1 MLHLRAL
8 LLSIFAGSA
17 AVLALVLGALVL
29 TSCAS
34 MFTTPQQDCEKLCRG
49 QVEAFTTTYEG
60 PQCKCKDV
68 LPGVKL

>member
-8 LLSIFAGSA
+8 LVALFAGSA
-17 AVLALVLGALVL
+17 AVLVLVLGALVL
-29 TSCAS
+29 SSCAS
-34 MFTTPQQDCEKLCRG
+34 MFTTPLQDCEKLCRG

-60 PQCKCKDV
+60 PQCRCKET